1 MRLFTIVIW
10 AGVTLAGAG
19 AGIIIYYYATL
30 PPCIRWEEEPYP
42 CCTKRK
48 SEFDCGYG
56 LPFNGKYEYR
66 CKNRSIC
73 VTRGTCYEK
82 VCVERKRAL
91 AKIAEEDLEKI
102 PKTYLSA
109 FINPIVEEIFNHCW
123 EAKQLLE
130 KEEGCSPKKK
140 KSIR

>member
-1 MRLFTIVIW
+1 MKEKIKKSLGTI
-10 AGVTLAGAG
+10 
-19 AGIIIYYYATL
+19 
-30 PPCIRWEEEPYP
+30 
-42 CCTKRK
+42 
-48 SEFDCGYG
+48 
-56 LPFNGKYEYR
+56 
-66 CKNRSIC
+66 
-73 VTRGTCYEK
+73 
-82 VCVERKRAL
+82 RAL